1 MALADSYTTV
11 DTSPVTQTLG
21 AKTGNREDLRDVLT
35 ILEPEATPVTS
46 AIKKGPGPKAT
57 IVEVLVDELSDPVVA
72 SVDEGVDYGRS
83 GTSVTPNVTDFDNK
97 AAARGR
103 LSNSIHISSR
113 TFGVTDVQGL
123 TDTAGTQGG
132 GEFAYGKAKSVR
144 EIKRDIEA
152 VICGNQDKDSTGAGY
167 STRGLFNW
175 INSGGPSDVH
185 TKYRTPADSIHDGGA
200 TSPASAAGEGKLTES
215 KLSGVLQSMFTV
227 RSEKKTYMGVFAPK
241 IVDLVDQFTRTGGDS
256 LDARYMVNDNAST
269 KAINMEVKVFNTSFG
284 TVNIVPSTFLNVTA
298 SPYAYDDNAGL
309 LLDMDLLEL
318 QFMDPIHTVELDDQG
333 GGRRGY
339 TKAIYSLCMKNPR
352 GFGKIL
358 DGDLAAGGDS
368 N

>member
-97 AAARGR
+97 AASRGR

-152 VICGNQDKDSTGAGY
+152 VICGGQDKSSGGPSFA
-167 STRGLFNW
+167 TRGLFSW
-175 INSGGPSDVH
+175 ISSSGPSDVH
-185 TKYRTPADSIHDGGA
+185 TKYRTPADSIFTGA
-200 TSPASAAGEGKLTES
+200 TSPSSALTES
-215 KLSGVLQSMFTV
+215 ALADVLQSMFEV
-227 RSEKKTYMGVFAPK
+227 RSEKKTYMGVLSPNVAS
-241 IVDLVDQFTRTGGDS
+241 IVDNFTRT
-256 LDARYMVNDNAST
+256 DASAEKQRYNVNDNAST
-269 KAINMEVKVFNTSFG
+269 KTINMEVKVFNTSFG

-298 SPYAYDDNAGL
+298 SPYAYDPDAGL

-318 QFMDPIHTVELDDQG
+318 QFMDPVHTVELEDQG

-339 TKAIYSLCMKNPR
+339 TKAIYSLCCKNPR

-358 DGDLAAGGDS
+358 EGDGVA
-368 N
+368 